1 MNLLRGSLLT
11 LGMLLLT
18 HAGFS
23 QVKKDT
29 LKQEGKKDTL
39 KLSVADAQK
48 YALENNKSILNSNL
62 DVEAARKK
70 IWETTAIGLPQA
82 SAKGSFQYTPEVSPT
97 IKQFSGLGGLGYW
110 MYNVNNYIYQQTGDN
125 NWNPGPAQS
134 PPVQTNP
141 NDLKWSLSGTVTVS
155 QLIFSGSYLVGLQS
169 AKVYKSLSELNQVKS
184 KQDVLESIVNSYF
197 NVLIAHENKQILDS
211 TYANLLKTYADMQ
224 TMNKQGFVEETDL
237 DQMQITVSNVKSS
250 LDLIS
255 RMEGIAQKLLNLQ
268 LGIDLDSPVVLTDS
282 LKPFINGLTIDQLL
296 LNDFMLDNNVNYK
309 MLDAQVKATELLLKL
324 KKSEFLP
331 DLAAFYQYYKE
342 FNTKA
347 FSFNPPHVIGAQL
360 NIPLFSS
367 GQRLAKVSQAKIE
380 LYKARNTREQAG
392 NSIKLD
398 FESSK
403 SALLNA
409 RDKYQT
415 EANNLQL
422 AKKIYNRSLIKYTNG
437 MLSNIELTQVQNQF
451 LNAQSNYY
459 TALQNLI
466 ASKSKLE
473 KILSKN

>member
-1 MNLLRGSLLT
+1 
-11 LGMLLLT
+11 
-18 HAGFS
+18 
-23 QVKKDT
+23 
-29 LKQEGKKDTL
+29 L

-82 SAKGSFQYTPEVSPT
+82 SAKGSFQYTPTVSPT
-97 IKQFSGLGGLGYW
+97 VEQFSSLGMLGSW
-110 MYNVNNYIYQQTGDN
+110 MYQADHSLHTLDPGNPNFGYIE
-125 NWNPGPAQS
+125 PANAT
-134 PPVQTNP
+134 QTNP

-197 NVLIAHENKQILDS
+197 NVLIAHENKMILDS
-211 TYANLLKTYADMQ
+211 TYANLMKTYADMQ
-224 TMNKQGFVEETDL
+224 AMNKQGFVEETDL

-250 LDLIS
+250 LDLIT
-255 RMEGIAQKLLNLQ
+255 RMESIAQKLLNLQ

-282 LKPFINGLTIDQLL
+282 LKPFINALTIDQLL
-296 LNDFMLDNNVNYK
+296 LNDFALDNNVNYK

-342 FNTKA
+342 FNSKA

-380 LYKARNTREQAG
+380 LYKARNTREQVG

-415 EANNLQL
+415 EASNLQL

-466 ASKSKLE
+466 ASKNKLE